1 MIEEQNMCIG
11 VKVMLYDLLIVQ
23 FLFEIVEIQLDYY
36 FLILRVF
43 EGLSFRNVIYIYDI
57 LYMKKRKKLIIDKY
71 MMDSDN

>member
-1 MIEEQNMCIG
+1 MIEEQNVCIG
-11 VKVMLYDLLIVQ
+11 VKVVLYDLLIVQ

-43 EGLSFRNVIYIYDI
+43 EGLSLRNVIYIYDI
-57 LYMKKRKKLIIDKY
+57 LYMKKRKKLIIDKN

>member
-11 VKVMLYDLLIVQ
+11 VKVVLYDLLIVQ

>member
-1 MIEEQNMCIG
+1 MIEEQNVCIG
-11 VKVMLYDLLIVQ
+11 VKVVLYDLLIVQ